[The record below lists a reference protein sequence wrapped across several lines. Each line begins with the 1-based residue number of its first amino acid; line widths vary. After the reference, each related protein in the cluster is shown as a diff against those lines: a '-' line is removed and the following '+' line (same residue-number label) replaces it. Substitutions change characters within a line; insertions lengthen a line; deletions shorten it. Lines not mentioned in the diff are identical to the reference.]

1 MGTLHFIPTAVIAAQ
16 FTAVL
21 PFPFVT
27 EIVAVIARII
37 FIIVN
42 HLINLPYIG
51 KNCQFARRNGFSIV
65 KDATFAAFPLAAHF
79 FYEPGSFY
87 SFYSF
92 YFFHFY
98 LLIKSGGVG
107 ILGFSFYTK
116 RFCSAHNSGAYFY
129 ASQPTAVRQPSR
141 RTLGLNLPSH
151 LQSFCRNKGSTQ
163 NYHLR
168 LKI

>member
-1 MGTLHFIPTAVIAAQ
+1 MISFSSFIFASLNIHRVAMGTFHFIPTAVIATQ
-16 FTAVL
+16 LTAVL
-21 PFPFVT
+21 PFPFVAKV
-27 EIVAVIARII
+27 VAIITRII

-92 YFFHFY
+92 YFFHF
-98 LLIKSGGVG
+98 
-107 ILGFSFYTK
+107 
-116 RFCSAHNSGAYFY
+116 
-129 ASQPTAVRQPSR
+129 
-141 RTLGLNLPSH
+141 LPP
-151 LQSFCRNKGSTQ
+151 L
-163 NYHLR
+163 
-168 LKI
+168 